1 VFTLRIEFTGL
12 CLYVFHPD
20 EDKVAVVLPDCR
32 DTGTLIK
39 YPHDDGDTKCDPH
52 AGYMEL
58 ESAAFGCAFP
68 SNAFDVV
75 HLLEQ
80 HELYICAG
88 TAGMLSKADVHVP
101 SFDGQ
106 DETSKVKHFDALVLR
121 TDVFDDANTGVLA
134 RIVLRGGKFLPVAG
148 SKSWTIPGTL
158 NASKVD
164 QIGYFAG
171 QVVWETDIDGGDV
184 TLCIRKFGSRLA
196 EATRVVLKPRQEE
209 RRKVVH
215 IKIANLC
222 AHNPLEWD
230 AFNPVEVTQ
239 DVDFKWLYRL
249 LESNSGETLADRLK
263 NAGNAQLPYPVI
275 TPGPENRGNEDCMG
289 AKITVSF

>member
-1 VFTLRIEFTGL
+1 MFTLRIEFTGL
-12 CLYVFHPD
+12 CLYVFDPSG
-20 EDKVAVVLPDCR
+20 EKAAVVLPDCR
-32 DTGTLIK
+32 DTGTLINF
-39 YPHDDGDTKCDPH
+39 PHEDDSPERKPH
-52 AGYMEL
+52 AGYMKL
-58 ESAAFGCAFP
+58 EAAAFGTAFP

-75 HLLEQ
+75 HLLKQ
-80 HELYICAG
+80 HELHICAG
-88 TAGMLSKADVHVP
+88 TAGTLSKADVLVP
-101 SFDGQ
+101 SFDDREKTSNAKYF
-106 DETSKVKHFDALVLR
+106 DELALR

-196 EATRVVLKPRQEE
+196 EATRVVLKPQEEE
-209 RRKVVH
+209 RRKVVY

-230 AFNPVEVTQ
+230 VFNAVEVTQ

-249 LESNSGETLADRLK
+249 LESNSGDTLADRLK

-289 AKITVSF
+289 AKITASF